1 LILLDLSTEFPRLFH
16 QIYGHWCDFIVRA
29 PGRVNLIGEHTD
41 YNGFPVLPM
50 SLEQAIYAAVGVRT
64 DKTVQV
70 RNVDP
75 LYSELTFTLECR
87 IPPGNP
93 GDWGNYVKAGIQGV
107 IDWERNPKPLEAL
120 HGFDC
125 LITGTIPPGSG
136 LSSSSALVVASALAF
151 LEANEIPYERASLAE
166 MLASAEHYVGTQG
179 GGMDQAIC
187 LLGEAG
193 QALKIDFF
201 PLRASPVPLPEG
213 WSIVICNSLI
223 RAEKTRAAMRL
234 YNRRP
239 IECRIAV
246 AMLEKQRFGSY
257 GNCARLSQLIGPEC
271 GPENLL
277 EQAMSLFHE
286 EGYSW
291 TEIAEFLK
299 EDPDEVEGR
308 LGRMRDGSVFGE
320 TEDGF
325 QLRKRVRHVLTE
337 ATRVERSFRAL
348 SSGDVLQFAELMN
361 DSHRSCRDD
370 YEISCP
376 ELDVLVQV
384 ARLSGAKGA
393 RLTGAGFGGCTVNL
407 VRDDKIDAFRAMIWE
422 EYLQRYLMLKRPEL
436 GESVDSGDMLSISK
450 PARGSEIM
458 KAR

>member
-1 LILLDLSTEFPRLFH
+1 MIPLDLSTEFPRLFH
-16 QIYGHWCDFIVRA
+16 QTYGRACDFVVRA

-50 SLEQAIYAAVGVRT
+50 SLEQAIYAAVGIRA
-64 DKTVQV
+64 DKVVQI
-70 RNVDP
+70 RNVDSRYP
-75 LYSELTFTLECR
+75 EFTFVLENQVL
-87 IPPGNP
+87 PGDA
-93 GDWGNYVKAGIQGV
+93 GDWGNYVKAGIQGI
-107 IDWERNPKPLEAL
+107 IDWEKNPKPLTEL

-125 LITGTIPPGSG
+125 LISGTIPPGSG

-151 LEANEIPYERASLAE
+151 LEANKIVYERASLAE
-166 MLASAEHYVGTQG
+166 RLAFAEHYVGTQG

-193 QALKIDFF
+193 HALKIDFF
-201 PLRASPVPLPEG
+201 PLRASPVPLSEG

-223 RAEKTRAAMRL
+223 RAEKTKAAMRL

-239 IECRIAV
+239 IECRIAA
-246 AMLEKQRFGSY
+246 AMLEEQRFGSH

-271 GPENLL
+271 RPKDLL
-277 EQAMSLFHE
+277 EQAMAFFHE

-291 TEIAEFLK
+291 AEIAAFLK
-299 EDPDEVEGR
+299 EDPDEVGSR
-308 LGRMRDGSVFGE
+308 LGRMRNGSVFGE

-337 ATRVERSFRAL
+337 AMRVEQSFEAL
-348 SSGDVLQFAELMN
+348 LSGDVLGFAELMN

-384 ARLSGAKGA
+384 ARMSGAEGA

-407 VRDDKIDAFRAMIWE
+407 VRDENVGDFRAGIWE
-422 EYLQRYLMLKRPEL
+422 EYVQRYLIWKRPEL
-436 GESVDSGDMLSISK
+436 GESVDSGDMLSISR
-450 PARGSEIM
+450 PARGAEII
-458 KAR
+458 RQG